1 MGAHVIVKQMEVGRM
16 AVYAYLV
23 GCGKTKEA
31 LVIDPAGDEDR
42 ILQEANK
49 KGLKIKYIV
58 NTHSHVDHILGNKR
72 MRDVTN
78 ATIVIH
84 EKEAYAL
91 THQSPQ
97 TLNMFGAE
105 QSPPAGKTVKE
116 GDVITVGEVNLS
128 VINTP
133 GHSPGAICL
142 YGHGLVFTGDTL
154 FVGGVGRTDLGGGSS
169 EMLVSSIRNKLFTL
183 PDSTVVLPGHNYG
196 SAPKSTIGM
205 EKVNNPYVGSRS

>member
-16 AVYAYLV
+16 AVFAYLV

-72 MRDVTN
+72 MQDLTN

-105 QSPPAGKTVKE
+105 PSPPAGKTVKE
-116 GDVITVGEVNLS
+116 GDVITVGQVSLS
-128 VINTP
+128 VIHTP

-154 FVGGVGRTDLGGGSS
+154 FVGGVGRTDLGGGSH
-169 EMLVSSIRNKLFTL
+169 EVLVSSIRNKLFTL
-183 PDSTVVLPGHNYG
+183 PCANYQ
-196 SAPKSTIGM
+196 I
-205 EKVNNPYVGSRS
+205 VG

>member
-1 MGAHVIVKQMEVGRM
+1 MGAHVIVKQMEVGQM

-23 GCGKTKEA
+23 GCEKTKEA

-105 QSPPAGKTVKE
+105 PSPPAGRTVKD
-116 GDVITVGEVNLS
+116 GDVITVGEVSLS
-128 VINTP
+128 VIHTP